1 MAKRSEQREARVGPH
16 IHDDADG
23 PNNSLE
29 ALKVKVIIGY
39 EDGVIFMGFYA
50 KYPMSSK
57 GVCRYSRYKE
67 ACLPLI
73 YYSP

>member
-1 MAKRSEQREARVGPH
+1 MHGEARGGPH

-29 ALKVKVIIGY
+29 AVKVIIGED
-39 EDGVIFMGFYA
+39 EDGAIFMGFYA

-57 GVCRYSRYKE
+57 GVCRYILGIRKL
-67 ACLPLI
+67 ACH
-73 YYSP
+73 